1 MPTLTRTAPS
11 GAKANKK
18 ENSASQTRAASQ
30 SSTLSDNRPGALAQ
44 MKVMEAMSEGPRAQ
58 KTAQLQALMPDN
70 SPLQKATDE
79 EEVQMKAKP
88 VQKAAEDEEEVQMKA
103 APVQK
108 KENNTGLPDNL
119 KSGVE
124 SLSGISMN
132 DVKVHPNSDQP
143 AQFQA
148 HAFAQGTDIHVA
160 PGQEKHLAHESWHV
174 VQQKQGRVKP
184 TSQMKGQ
191 IPVNDDMGLEHE
203 ADVMGAKALSL
214 GNSDQEATQLKK
226 LNVNSSAIH
235 QFADAQFVTEE
246 ERDETHA
253 EAAKAAEVERS
264 KKANEENPKDAEAM
278 DVEDVEET
286 PEGAQWATEEDVRR
300 VGSESPKDVE
310 KEETAEAA
318 AKNRER
324 IRIKEKLEKKKD
336 AQFYYHELSRKNA
349 TIRTGITHTVQKGQ
363 KNIAKSNLSS
373 KKVIADS
380 NAIRAYNNETSQK
393 DPDERESIAKAF
405 FSSSFYSKLDFTKVP
420 VIDIEQKKSIINAQ
434 ESRKTE
440 GKNKVDLA
448 LLNAYNAKST
458 KIEDNK
464 DSSTNELGELYTY
477 AKLRTFDVDKRTER
491 ESQKESD
498 LKEQGRVVGPWTTEG
513 FTNAAKEGT
522 SSFFV
527 SLFSAGARKK
537 ESGISDTGVR
547 GGFNVADDLTKK
559 AADDSGGGWFPK
571 SLGLFERFEKI
582 SDGFNTEKAKAD
594 QSMSKAAYYMI
605 LSSGLG
611 ALKKVLNIGSGI
623 LSAIGNWLTLAS
635 AIPGAAVFTTP
646 ALLVINGLKKI
657 FSVVDAVL
665 TGSIVLFDSI
675 AQLRN
680 DNPLLNVALSN
691 KTKDSALSAGAKAT
705 SMGVAEASTKINIG
719 DTKATTKNSKG
730 NLLSGDKDLLGNDV
744 TEKIDQSAKDK
755 YVEAGLKAATTTG
768 TDFAAKTTADLLSA
782 NDKSDPMAHE
792 KVDADSNDITWEKG
806 EQKIARGALDELEK
820 EGEKSEKDVN
830 QGSTEIIGKVS
841 EGPSGDIATDKD
853 LTPEDKENASK
864 GEDDYKKTTEK
875 TKEVAKGVE
884 ELITNKPK
892 K

>member
-1 MPTLTRTAPS
+1 M
-11 GAKANKK
+11 
-18 ENSASQTRAASQ
+18 
-30 SSTLSDNRPGALAQ
+30 
-44 MKVMEAMSEGPRAQ
+44 
-58 KTAQLQALMPDN
+58 
-70 SPLQKATDE
+70 
-79 EEVQMKAKP
+79 
-88 VQKAAEDEEEVQMKA
+88 
-103 APVQK
+103 
-108 KENNTGLPDNL
+108 
-119 KSGVE
+119 
-124 SLSGISMN
+124 
-132 DVKVHPNSDQP
+132 
-143 AQFQA
+143 
-148 HAFAQGTDIHVA
+148 
-160 PGQEKHLAHESWHV
+160 
-174 VQQKQGRVKP
+174 
-184 TSQMKGQ
+184 
-191 IPVNDDMGLEHE
+191 
-203 ADVMGAKALSL
+203 
-214 GNSDQEATQLKK
+214 
-226 LNVNSSAIH
+226 
-235 QFADAQFVTEE
+235 
-246 ERDETHA
+246 
-253 EAAKAAEVERS
+253 
-264 KKANEENPKDAEAM
+264 
-278 DVEDVEET
+278 
-286 PEGAQWATEEDVRR
+286 
-300 VGSESPKDVE
+300 
-310 KEETAEAA
+310 
-318 AKNRER
+318 
-324 IRIKEKLEKKKD
+324 
-336 AQFYYHELSRKNA
+336 YHCFL
-349 TIRTGITHTVQKGQ
+349 
-363 KNIAKSNLSS
+363 
-373 KKVIADS
+373 
-380 NAIRAYNNETSQK
+380 
-393 DPDERESIAKAF
+393 
-405 FSSSFYSKLDFTKVP
+405 
-420 VIDIEQKKSIINAQ
+420 
-434 ESRKTE
+434 
-440 GKNKVDLA
+440 
-448 LLNAYNAKST
+448 
-458 KIEDNK
+458 
-464 DSSTNELGELYTY
+464 
-477 AKLRTFDVDKRTER
+477 
-491 ESQKESD
+491 
-498 LKEQGRVVGPWTTEG
+498 
-513 FTNAAKEGT
+513 
-522 SSFFV
+522 
-527 SLFSAGARKK
+527 AGARKK

>member
-70 SPLQKATDE
+70 SPLQKA
-79 EEVQMKAKP
+79 A
-88 VQKAAEDEEEVQMKA
+88 DEEEVQMKA

-143 AQFQA
+143 AQLQA

-184 TSQMKGQ
+184 TTQMKGQ

-286 PEGAQWATEEDVRR
+286 PEGAQWATEEDYRR

-768 TDFAAKTTADLLSA
+768 TNFAAKTTADLLSA

>member
-70 SPLQKATDE
+70 SPLQKA
-79 EEVQMKAKP
+79 A
-88 VQKAAEDEEEVQMKA
+88 DEEEVQMKA

-143 AQFQA
+143 AQLQA

-184 TSQMKGQ
+184 TTQMKGQ

-582 SDGFNTEKAKAD
+582 SDGFNKEKAKAD

-768 TDFAAKTTADLLSA
+768 TNFAAKTTADLLSA

>member
-70 SPLQKATDE
+70 SPVQKAADE
-79 EEVQMKAKP
+79 EEVQMK
-88 VQKAAEDEEEVQMKA
+88 V

-143 AQFQA
+143 AQLQA

-184 TSQMKGQ
+184 TTQMKGQ

>member
-1 MPTLTRTAPS
+1 
-11 GAKANKK
+11 
-18 ENSASQTRAASQ
+18 
-30 SSTLSDNRPGALAQ
+30 

-70 SPLQKATDE
+70 SPLQKA
-79 EEVQMKAKP
+79 A
-88 VQKAAEDEEEVQMKA
+88 DEEEVQMKA

-143 AQFQA
+143 AQLQA

-184 TSQMKGQ
+184 TTQMKGQ

-253 EAAKAAEVERS
+253 EAAKAAEIERS

-286 PEGAQWATEEDVRR
+286 PEGAQWATEEDYRR

-440 GKNKVDLA
+440 GKNKVDMA

-582 SDGFNTEKAKAD
+582 SDGFNKEKAKAD

-768 TDFAAKTTADLLSA
+768 TNFAAKTTADLLSA